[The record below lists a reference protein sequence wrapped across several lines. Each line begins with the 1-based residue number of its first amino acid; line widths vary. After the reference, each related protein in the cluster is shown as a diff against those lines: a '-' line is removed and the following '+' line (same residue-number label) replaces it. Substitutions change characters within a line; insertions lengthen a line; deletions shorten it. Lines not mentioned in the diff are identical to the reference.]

1 MNTNLNKDIGR
12 RAVVR
17 LQLEHDELHFS
28 VRRNGSAAQAN
39 RSWAVSTTPVRDIL
53 RHDPATIAELEAAIA
68 TVEDLIIP
76 VIRTLPSGAA
86 LEISGSAMKEVVKA
100 IRAFSDHQ
108 ELSIEEVELLFSR
121 LADVISGTPVA
132 MSGIPVDASFSMS
145 MVVLREVMHHGG
157 YHTAAVLF

>member
-1 MNTNLNKDIGR
+1 
-12 RAVVR
+12 
-17 LQLEHDELHFS
+17 
-28 VRRNGSAAQAN
+28 
-39 RSWAVSTTPVRDIL
+39 
-53 RHDPATIAELEAAIA
+53 
-68 TVEDLIIP
+68 
-76 VIRTLPSGAA
+76 
-86 LEISGSAMKEVVKA
+86 MKEVVKA